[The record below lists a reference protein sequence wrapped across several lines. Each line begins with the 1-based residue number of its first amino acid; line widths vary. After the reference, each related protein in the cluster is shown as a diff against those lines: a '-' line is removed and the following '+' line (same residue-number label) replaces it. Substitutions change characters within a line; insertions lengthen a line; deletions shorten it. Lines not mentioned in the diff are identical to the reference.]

1 LEKLPVIQTT
11 DIEQEISTFLTNNF
25 LYGRTE
31 ALRPED
37 SLLGNVIDSAGVME
51 FVMFL
56 QEKFSITVEDEE
68 VNTDNLDSVK
78 KAVVFVDRKLREQR

>member
-1 LEKLPVIQTT
+1 MIQTT
-11 DIEQEISTFLTNNF
+11 DIEQEICTFLTNNF

-56 QEKFSITVEDEE
+56 QDKFSITVEDEE

-78 KAVVFVDRKLREQR
+78 KAVSFVDRKLREQR

>member
-1 LEKLPVIQTT
+1 MTQTI
-11 DIEQEISTFLTNNF
+11 DIEQEICTFLTNNF
-25 LYGRTE
+25 LFGRAD

-37 SLLGNVIDSAGVME
+37 PLLGNVIDSSGVME

-56 QEKFSITVEDEE
+56 QDKFSITVQDEE

-78 KAVVFVDRKLREQR
+78 KAVEFVDRKLREQR

>member
-1 LEKLPVIQTT
+1 MTQTI
-11 DIEQEISTFLTNNF
+11 DIEQEICTFLTNNF
-25 LYGRTE
+25 LFGRSD

-37 SLLGNVIDSAGVME
+37 PLLGNVIDSSGVME

-56 QEKFSITVEDEE
+56 QDKFSITVQDEE

-78 KAVVFVDRKLREQR
+78 KAVEFVDRKLREQR